1 MLFKFPDPPL
11 NFYFLAASASVV
23 MFTVILSPTFGRL
36 NLPNIIN
43 VLKIF
48 GAVLVFLFTYPQFQI
63 AENRLNIAT

>member
-1 MLFKFPDPPL
+1 
-11 NFYFLAASASVV
+11 